1 MAHECPSC
9 KAALKP
15 DELGLVPTARLTEES
30 AKRTAAEKAAQDA
43 QKQLTDLTASN
54 NLAQLRLSLSG
65 EAVIS
70 ERNTKQVYAAYKAD
84 IEGNEKPPSLADW
97 LKGDGATWGA
107 VLKAAQAP
115 VPPAPPTSP
124 ATQTP
129 PAPASPPPPPSQ
141 TPPAPPAPQAP
152 NPPPNT
158 NPGTVSAAP
167 NTGLTPEQYSR
178 MSGEIATRYVNE
190 RNPAEKAKIRAEQ
203 KALDERFK
211 SSASGQA

>member
-15 DELGLVPTARLTEES
+15 DELGLVPAARLTEES
-30 AKRTAAEKAAQDA
+30 TKRTAAEKAAQDA
-43 QKQLTDLTASN
+43 QKQLSDLTASN
-54 NLAQLRLSLSG
+54 HLAQLRLSLSG

-115 VPPAPPTSP
+115 AHPAPPAPPAP
-124 ATQTP
+124 QTP
-129 PAPASPPPPPSQ
+129 PAPAAPPFQ
-141 TPPAPPAPQAP
+141 TPPAPPAPQPPQTP

-158 NPGTVSAAP
+158 NPGTVPAAP

-178 MSGEIATRYVNE
+178 LSGEIATRYVNE

-211 SSASGQA
+211 SSTSGQA